1 MANWREANGGSG
13 WRGFKLET
21 RFEWRTT
28 MICTRAYLIFKYIND
43 LKGGVTSTIFK
54 FADDTNIFRKQVGKW
69 G

>member
-1 MANWREANGGSG
+1 MANWQEANGGSG

-28 MICTRAYLIFKYIND
+28 RICTIGPILFLKYIND

-54 FADDTNIFRKQVGKW
+54 FADDTTFFRKK
-69 G
+69 